1 MTRSTNADRVRCKN
15 IMGALGA
22 ICFGMVAGW
31 GIAFCWPSAALVAV
45 SATGAVLLLVGAV
58 VFMLI
63 TGGQGTSYSRADYWA
78 RLITLAGAF
87 TVGLGALAALD
98 QKVLSILAMFGAI
111 ALVVV
116 VSWAIR
122 KLGKHLEKK
131 LDGNDERK
139 TPAQTAGE

>member
-1 MTRSTNADRVRCKN
+1 
-15 IMGALGA
+15 
-22 ICFGMVAGW
+22 MVVGW
-31 GIAFCWPSAALVAV
+31 MIAFFWPSAALVAV

-98 QKVLSILAMFGAI
+98 QKVLSFLAMAGALS
-111 ALVVV
+111 LVVV
-116 VSWAIR
+116 LSWVIR
-122 KLGKHLEKK
+122 KLGKHLDKK
-131 LDGNDERK
+131 LDENDERK
-139 TPAQTAGE
+139 ASGQTAGE